1 MNNSLSI
8 TKNRYGWMMAMVI
21 VVSLFTQNVY
31 GQKLKKYKFN
41 NGTIAIL
48 LPKEL
53 APMTVEDMAYR
64 YPSVR
69 KPIASYTNE
78 TREVDF
84 SINISA
90 TQWINEDLEIAQSFF
105 KSSIINLYDRVNFYQ
120 EGIEEISGKKFIVFE
135 FDSYVRGTEGIE
147 AIRKY
152 TYVVY
157 YIHNSK
163 TIVFS
168 FHTPFKEK
176 EAWNYI
182 ADQVMKSIKIKK
194 L

>member
-1 MNNSLSI
+1 MNSSLRKIKSI
-8 TKNRYGWMMAMVI
+8 YSWMMVL
-21 VVSLFTQNVY
+21 VVVAFFFSQNLY
-31 GQKLKKYKFN
+31 GQKLKKYKLH
-41 NGTIAIL
+41 NGNISIL

-69 KPIASYTNE
+69 KPIASYTND

-90 TQWINEDLEIAQSFF
+90 TQWLNEDLEIAKSFF
-105 KSSIINLYDRVNFYQ
+105 KASIINLYDRVNFYQ
-120 EGIEEISGKKFIVFE
+120 EGIEEINDKKFILFE

-147 AIRKY
+147 PVRKY
-152 TYVVY
+152 TYVLY

-168 FHTPFKEK
+168 FHTPFREK
-176 EAWNYI
+176 EAWSYT
-182 ADQVMKSIKIKK
+182 ADKVMKSIKIKK
-194 L
+194 I